1 MKHALT
7 CAAALLAVALSAHA
21 GPQEQLTEIL
31 IDASEGANPSVSFFQ
46 GLGRIGTAQ
55 VNQAQVKA
63 AIAAAEEQG
72 LAVNPTLK
80 SMLNNVNALRIENGR
95 DVRIRMS
102 KETSVDLAGKGWAHL
117 KQDVRFRVSPSGD
130 RLDKFKGFKLGKSKN
145 GMSITPNSIV
155 FSTRGDGTPIA
166 TIDLGLFVGKKVI
179 ELKRGTKKAEL
190 QGITSTLSQG

>member
-7 CAAALLAVALSAHA
+7 CAAALLAVAFSAYA

-31 IDASEGANPSVSFFQ
+31 VDASKGANPSVSFFQ

-63 AIAAAEEQG
+63 AIAAAEDEG

-80 SMLNNVNALRIENGR
+80 SMLNNVSALRIENGR

-102 KETSVDLAGKGWAHL
+102 KNTSVDLAGKGWAHL
-117 KQDVRFRVSPSGD
+117 KKDVRFRISPSGD
-130 RLDKFKGFKLGKSKN
+130 RLDKFKGFKLGKSKS
-145 GMSITPNSIV
+145 GMSVTPSSIV

-179 ELKRGTKKAEL
+179 ELKRGTQKAEL
-190 QGITSTLSQG
+190 EGLTSTLSQG